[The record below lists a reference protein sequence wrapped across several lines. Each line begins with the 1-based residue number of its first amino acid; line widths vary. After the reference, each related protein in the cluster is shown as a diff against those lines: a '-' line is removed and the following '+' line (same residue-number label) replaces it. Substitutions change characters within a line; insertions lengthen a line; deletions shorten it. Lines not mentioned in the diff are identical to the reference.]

1 MQSLQARL
9 GVSLAISLIALFILE
24 WFVVSPA
31 IRKLTDHY
39 VTSRLRLNAARLQTL
54 VNLTED
60 GKPVVDISDME
71 LLYQRPLSGHYFQVM
86 TARGDTV
93 QSQSMWEKSFDVP
106 MVSPGELR
114 RTQVPGPTGQQLLV
128 LISGFE
134 KQGHPLTLA
143 IAEDIAP
150 FMREFG
156 QFQNA
161 YMLASLLILASLI
174 AIQSLIVR
182 LSFRPLHRVRQ
193 DISRLERG
201 EINHL
206 GESVPT
212 EVRPLVQEM
221 NRLLRVLEER
231 LRRSRNALGNLAH
244 ALKTPLTLVM
254 QLAEHEEMERA
265 PDARAQLSKYTTI
278 LHHRLEREL
287 RRARLAGGASVSQRL
302 VLNDEIPP
310 LVETLRSLYREM
322 DLDIVCRIPK
332 HTVFR
337 GDREDFLELLGNL
350 LNNACQWARHQIAVT
365 IDHTSWLYVMVE
377 DDGPGCPA
385 DVLQYLTQRGLRLDE
400 SMPGH
405 GLGLSICRDIVQ
417 QYHGDIVFGRSSQL
431 GGFLVEVTLL
441 NEQSSEG

>member
-9 GVSLAISLIALFILE
+9 GVSLAISLVTLFILE

-31 IRKLTDHY
+31 LQKLTDNY
-39 VTSRLRLNAARLQTL
+39 VVSRLRLDAASLLPL
-54 VNLTED
+54 VTVTED
-60 GKPVVDISDME
+60 GQPDVDASRLE
-71 LLYQRPLSGHYFQVM
+71 PLYSRPLSGHYFQVI
-86 TARGDTV
+86 TAKGHTAK
-93 QSQSMWEKSFDVP
+93 SQSLWDEAFHVP
-106 MVSPGELR
+106 RVSPGEVKR
-114 RTQVPGPTGQQLLV
+114 VQVMGPTGQQLLV

-134 KQGHPLTLA
+134 KQGHDLTLA
-143 IAEDIAP
+143 IAENITP
-150 FMREFG
+150 LKHEFG

-161 YMLASLLILASLI
+161 YMVASLIVLASLI

-182 LSFRPLHRVRQ
+182 LSLRPLNRVRH
-193 DISRLERG
+193 DMARLERG
-201 EINHL
+201 EISQIE
-206 GESVPT
+206 ESVPT
-212 EVRPLVQEM
+212 EVRPMVQEM

-254 QLAEHEEMERA
+254 QLAEHEEMEKA
-265 PDARAQLSKYTTI
+265 PDVRVQLHKYTTI

-287 RRARLAGGASVSQRL
+287 RRARLAGGAATSQRL

-310 LVETLRSLYREM
+310 LVSTVRRLYQDLE
-322 DLDIVCRIPK
+322 LDIVCYIP
-332 HTVFR
+332 TQTIFR

-350 LNNACQWARHQIAVT
+350 LNNACQWARHKIAIT
-365 IDHTSWLYVMVE
+365 IEHTSRLYLTVE

-385 DVLQYLTQRGLRLDE
+385 DVLQHLAQRGMRLDE

-405 GLGLSICRDIVQ
+405 GLGLAICKDIVQ
-417 QYHGDIVFGRSSQL
+417 QYNGDIVFGRSSQL

-441 NEQSSEG
+441 NGQSSE